1 MTRIALV
8 MHEPLGQAFASCAA
22 HVFGGEPELYVF
34 DVPADAD
41 PDERVQAL
49 VDTLMAG
56 PANTEPVLMLCD
68 IFGATPFN
76 IANRARKLVAER
88 GVNVHL
94 IAGSNLC
101 MVLKALAER
110 QDNPDQL
117 AEEVRVGALRGVVD
131 ADACGY

>member
-8 MHEPLGQAFASCAA
+8 MHEPLGQAFASCAR
-22 HVFGGEPELYVF
+22 HVFGGDPDLLVF
-34 DVPADAD
+34 DVSANAD
-41 PDERVQAL
+41 PDERVDAL
-49 VDTLMAG
+49 VAALRG
-56 PANTEPVLMLCD
+56 GRQSEPVLILCD

-76 IANRARKLVAER
+76 IANRARKLVTER

-101 MVLKALAER
+101 MVLKALTER

-117 AEEVRVGALRGVVD
+117 AEKVRVGALRGVVD
-131 ADACGY
+131 ADACGC